1 MGFLRVVLT
10 VALLFVGFFV
20 ISAVLS
26 LLIKVAFLAL
36 LAAGVYF
43 LLTRSASRDRYRW
56 DFRKK

>member
-26 LLIKVAFLAL
+26 FLIKVAFLVL

-43 LLTRSASRDRYRW
+43 LLTRAASRDRYRW